1 MTFILVALGGLQAR
15 GKSLL
20 TSGDFPESKV
30 WSHHQKGKRT
40 RDLPGK
46 RGDLHV

>member
-20 TSGDFPESKV
+20 TSGDLPESKV
-30 WSHHQKGKRT
+30 WKGKRT